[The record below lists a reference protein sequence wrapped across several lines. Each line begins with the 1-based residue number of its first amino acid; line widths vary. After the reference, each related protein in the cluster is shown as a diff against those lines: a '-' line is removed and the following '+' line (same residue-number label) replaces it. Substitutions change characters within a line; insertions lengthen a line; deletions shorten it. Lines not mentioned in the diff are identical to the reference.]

1 MPIKEVNSPVNTGNT
16 RSRLA
21 SGQPLNPGAKSNPS
35 RARSDQAE
43 PAERSASVTHGGEK
57 PAELR
62 GAEDR
67 RR

>member
-1 MPIKEVNSPVNTGNT
+1 MPIKEVNSPVNTGNA
-16 RSRLA
+16 RSKLA
-21 SGQPLNPGAKSNPS
+21 SGQPLSPGAKSNPS
-35 RARSDQAE
+35 RARGDQAE
-43 PAERSASVTHGGEK
+43 PTERPAAMTRGGEK